1 MFVSAI
7 ASYILWSVL
16 KLFDWLTVLK
26 RQGSL
31 KFAIKKNG
39 ALFVMITGPM
49 MMLMLPANNLAT
61 WIMVSRK
68 QEERG
73 STTQPFPLGLS
84 LSFMTNIHTLTV
96 PDVFV

>member
-1 MFVSAI
+1 MSAI

-16 KLFDWLTVLK
+16 KLFDWLTTVLK

-31 KFAIKKNG
+31 KFAIMKNG
-39 ALFVMITGPM
+39 ALSVTITGPM

-68 QEERG
+68 QEECG

-84 LSFMTNIHTLTV
+84 LPFMTNIHNLMV
-96 PDVFV
+96 PDVCV